1 MVSIILFLHLLGSIG
16 MGFYLLFPFLLM
28 KKGGEGL
35 AQTIGNFYTANRVG
49 QILLIVQF
57 LTGGYMISKFNN
69 STAWI
74 IVVILLVV
82 VIGGL
87 TGMLGKKLKTV
98 REALSSGKAAAEAG
112 MGEVQT
118 FSWLIALSFLVMVIL
133 MSYPF

>member
-1 MVSIILFLHLLGSIG
+1 MVSFILFLHLLGSIG

-28 KKGGEGL
+28 KKGEEGL
-35 AQTIGNFYTANRVG
+35 AQTVGNYNTANRVG
-49 QILLIVQF
+49 QILLLVQF
-57 LTGGYMISKFNN
+57 LTGGYMISQASY
-69 STAWI
+69 STAWM

-87 TGMLGKKLKTV
+87 TGMLGKKLKSA
-98 REALSSGKAAAEAG
+98 REALSSGKASAEAG

-118 FSWLIALSFLVMVIL
+118 FSWLIALSFLVMIIL